1 MDGIVTHL
9 LRALVLL
16 LVSPGLVLAN
26 PMNLPDMGSPSDAA
40 LSKDREAQI
49 GRMVLRQLRDA
60 GMVMED
66 PLVDEYIQDLGQR
79 LAGHAHDGDFR
90 FRFFV
95 VDDGAINAFA
105 MPGGY
110 IGINRGL
117 IEASRNESELAG
129 VVAHEIAH
137 VTQRHISRS
146 IAASQRT
153 SIIAAAAML
162 AAVVLGAA
170 AGGDAAMGAMAMGQ
184 SYAIEQQIAH
194 TRSNEYEADRIG
206 IGVLA
211 SAGFD
216 PEGMPRF
223 FEVLQRRYGLATAGV
238 PEFLRTHPVTT
249 DRIAEGLS
257 RARQLDR
264 PDQVDD
270 SLSYRLTKAR
280 LRVLSS
286 ATPEAARRWFEDEL
300 RRYEVTDPGETD
312 PGLEYGLALASLRQG
327 QSDLAMLSFRGKLEA
342 QPEVIQYHIGL
353 AQSYQATSDL
363 AQAIG
368 VYENA
373 VRLFPRN
380 LPLVIHYAEALLS
393 DNRAAEAHAVLL
405 DLLNTVPPTPEQIR
419 LIAMAASASGEVAE
433 AHYYMAEYHIVNG
446 NAPLA
451 VNQLRMALAAPT
463 LNSVQRARFQARIEW
478 IFDNVPDELRRELER
493 QMLAPESRDVYPPA

>member
-1 MDGIVTHL
+1 MPIDDLPMDRLVTHL
-9 LRALVLL
+9 LRTLVLL

-66 PLVDEYIQDLGQR
+66 PLVDEYIQNLGQR

-117 IEASRNESELAG
+117 IDASRNESELAG

-170 AGGDAAMGAMAMGQ
+170 GGGDAAMGAMAMGQ

-194 TRSNEYEADRIG
+194 TRANEYEADRIG

-223 FEVLQRRYGLATAGV
+223 FEVLQRRYGFATAGV

-257 RARQLDR
+257 RARQLER
-264 PDQVDD
+264 PDQIED

-286 ATPEAARRWFEDEL
+286 PTPEAARNWFEDEM
-300 RRYEVTDPGETD
+300 RRNDATD

-327 QSDLAMLSFRGKLEA
+327 QSDLALLSFRSKVEA
-342 QPEVIQYHIGL
+342 QPEIIQYHIGL
-353 AQSYQATSDL
+353 AQAYQSTNDL
-363 AQAIG
+363 AEAIA

-393 DNRAAEAHAVLL
+393 DNRPAEAHAILL

-433 AHYYMAEYHIVNG
+433 AHYYMAEFHIVNG

-463 LNSVQRARFQARIEW
+463 LNPVQRARFEARIDW

-493 QMLAPESRDVYPPA
+493 QMRMPEGSVPR

>member
-1 MDGIVTHL
+1 MHM

-26 PMNLPDMGSPSDAA
+26 PMNLPDLGSPSDAA

-60 GMVMED
+60 GKVVED
-66 PLVDEYIQDLGQR
+66 PLVDEYIQGLGHR
-79 LAGHAHDGDFR
+79 LAGHAHEGDFR

-105 MPGGY
+105 LPGGY

-117 IEASRNESELAG
+117 IDASRNESELAG

-153 SIIAAAAML
+153 SMVAAAAML
-162 AAVVLGAA
+162 AAIVLGAA
-170 AGGDAAMGAMAMGQ
+170 AGGDAAMGAMALGQ

-194 TRSNEYEADRIG
+194 TRANEYEADRIG

-223 FEVLQRRYGLATAGV
+223 FEVLQRRYGSAQAGV

-249 DRIAEGLS
+249 SRIAEGVS
-257 RARQLDR
+257 RARQLER
-264 PDQVDD
+264 PENVED
-270 SLSYRLTKAR
+270 SLSYTLTKAR

-286 ATPEAARRWFEDEL
+286 STPEAARRWFEDEI
-300 RRYEVTDPGETD
+300 RRQDEPHA
-312 PGLEYGLALASLRQG
+312 GLEYGLALAATRQG
-327 QSDLAMLSFRGKLEA
+327 QSDLAALSFQDKRERY
-342 QPEVIQYHIGL
+342 PEVIHYHIGL
-353 AQSYQATSDL
+353 AQAYMASGDRDVALEIYA
-363 AQAIG
+363 
-368 VYENA
+368 NA

-380 LPLVIHYAEALLS
+380 LPLVVHYSEALLS
-393 DNRAAEAHAVLL
+393 ANRPAEAHRILL
-405 DLLNTVPPTPEQIR
+405 DMLNNVPPTPEQIR
-419 LIAMAASASGEVAE
+419 LIALAASASGEVAE

-446 NAPLA
+446 NASLA
-451 VNQLRMALAAPT
+451 VNQLRTALAAPT
-463 LNSVQRARFQARIEW
+463 LNPVQRARFEARIDW
-478 IFDNVPDELRRELER
+478 IMDNVPDELRRELER
-493 QMLAPESRDVYPPA
+493 QMRRPEGTASR